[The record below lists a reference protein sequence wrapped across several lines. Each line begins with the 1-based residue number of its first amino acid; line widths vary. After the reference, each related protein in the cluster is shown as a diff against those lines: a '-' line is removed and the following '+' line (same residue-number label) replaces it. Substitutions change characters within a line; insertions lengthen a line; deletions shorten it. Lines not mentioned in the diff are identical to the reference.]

1 MLVMK
6 PENENEES
14 RGTES
19 ARRVTGVARE
29 AAGRNGDN
37 PDPEV
42 TNKAI
47 RRRFSAA
54 YKRRVV
60 READRCTKPG
70 ELGALLRREGLY
82 SSSLRTWRRQHDAGE
97 LAGMGSAKR
106 GRKAQP
112 KDGRD
117 KRIAELEREA
127 QRLQRKLEQAETVI
141 EIQKKVSTLLG
152 IPLKNPDQ
160 EENNRWKRPKSSPPN
175 WGRRRRAGPSGFPAR
190 RSIGVGSGPPRPQP
204 SGHAHDHIGH

>member
-1 MLVMK
+1 MTNRE
-6 PENENEES
+6 PW
-14 RGTES
+14 
-19 ARRVTGVARE
+19 RVSTK
-29 AAGRNGDN
+29 NGLD
-37 PDPEV
+37 
-42 TNKAI
+42 
-47 RRRFSAA
+47 S
-54 YKRRVV
+54 
-60 READRCTKPG
+60 PG

-141 EIQKKVSTLLG
+141 EIQKM
-152 IPLKNPDQ
+152 
-160 EENNRWKRPKSSPPN
+160 SPRY
-175 WGRRRRAGPSGFPAR
+175 WGFL
-190 RSIGVGSGPPRPQP
+190 
-204 SGHAHDHIGH
+204 